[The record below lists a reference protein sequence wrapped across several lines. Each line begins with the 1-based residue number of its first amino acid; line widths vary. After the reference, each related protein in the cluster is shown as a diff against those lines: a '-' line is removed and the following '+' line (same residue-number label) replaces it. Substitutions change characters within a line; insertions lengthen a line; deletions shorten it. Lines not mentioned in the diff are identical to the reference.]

1 MAVKKSLK
9 EIIRDEY
16 KKCSVDP
23 VHFMRK
29 YCIIQHPTKG
39 KMYFNLYPFQ
49 ETVESGKNE
58 AYIIEKIDIGGVS
71 LIRAAAKNFSDVV
84 IVSSRSQYSK
94 VLKYLLSAFLFLIE
108 GSKSTFFP
116 SFFSFS
122 TNSFIA
128 LCLFSSIY
136 EYNIPMWLA
145 FL

>member
-1 MAVKKSLK
+1 MNLKFKNFQNTLLKNSETVDNFIKKKYNISK
-9 EIIRDEY
+9 
-16 KKCSVDP
+16 VDM
-23 VHFMRK
+23 V
-29 YCIIQHPTKG
+29 IVD
-39 KMYFNLYPFQ
+39 LYPFQ

-58 AYIIEKIDIGGVS
+58 EEIIEKIDIGGVS